1 MQSRWRIRVDT
12 GGTFTDAWALG
23 PDGIERRAKILSD
36 GTLRCRLVGEEN
48 GWFITDSEIAAP
60 DGTFAGWSCGSAT
73 VAGSRE
79 GARRLK
85 LEGDTANLVV
95 HGILELSCGDEAPV
109 AAAHILTGTPAGG
122 KLPPMDF
129 RVATTRGTNALLER
143 KGAPVLLVVSSG
155 FADLLEIRDQRRELL
170 FSLAQPQRPGLAAM
184 TNLLLKQLPHMHVV
198 ELDRDLVARLEK
210 AYPRERLTVHSGDA
224 LKFDF
229 GSIPVPEGQRL
240 RVVGNLP
247 YNISSPLLFH
257 LAEFAP
263 LVEDQ
268 HFMLQ
273 KEVVERMVAEPG
285 TKAYSR
291 LSVMLQWRYDMEL
304 LFIVPPEAFDPPPQV
319 DSAIVRMIPKR
330 ERLACDAG
338 KLEQVVAK
346 AFSQRRKVI
355 RNCVAG
361 MFTEAQLVEA
371 GIDPGARPEAVGL
384 EQYVALANLL

>member
-1 MQSRWRIRVDT
+1 MKHVARKRFGQN
-12 GGTFTDAWALG
+12 FLTDDHVLNNIIDAIA
-23 PDGIERRAKILSD
+23 PRRGQAM
-36 GTLRCRLVGEEN
+36 V
-48 GWFITDSEIAAP
+48 EI
-60 DGTFAGWSCGSAT
+60 G
-73 VAGSRE
+73 
-79 GARRLK
+79 
-85 LEGDTANLVV
+85 
-95 HGILELSCGDEAPV
+95 
-109 AAAHILTGTPAGG
+109 
-122 KLPPMDF
+122 
-129 RVATTRGTNALLER
+129 
-143 KGAPVLLVVSSG
+143 
-155 FADLLEIRDQRRELL
+155 
-170 FSLAQPQRPGLAAM
+170 PGLAAM
-184 TNLLLKQLPHMHVV
+184 TALLLKELDHMHVV

-210 AYPRERLTVHSGDA
+210 AYPRERLSVHSGDA

-229 GSIPVPEGQRL
+229 SSLPVPEGQKL

-257 LAEFAP
+257 LAEFAH

-291 LSVMLQWRYDMEL
+291 LTVMLQWRYDMEL
-304 LFIVPPEAFDPPPQV
+304 LFVVPPTAFDPPPQV

-330 ERLACDAG
+330 ERLACDPV
-338 KLEQVVAK
+338 KLERVVAK